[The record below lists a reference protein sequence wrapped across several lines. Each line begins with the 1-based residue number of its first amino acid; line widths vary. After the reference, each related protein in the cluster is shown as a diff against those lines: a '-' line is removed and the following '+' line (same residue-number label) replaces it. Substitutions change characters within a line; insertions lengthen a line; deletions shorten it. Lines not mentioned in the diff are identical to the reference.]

1 MPITY
6 NEQSREFHLYNNK
19 ISYLIKI
26 LANEQLG
33 QLYFGKRIPNR
44 KNHDYLVE
52 NTYRPVT
59 SYVFDDDYS
68 FSLGNVKQEYP
79 AYGTTDQRRPALDIK
94 QPNGS
99 QITDFKYVSHKIY
112 AGKRKL
118 TGLPATYVED
128 ESEAT
133 TLEINLYDE
142 LIQVTL
148 CLQYTI
154 FENSAALARSV
165 KFSNDSDQKYQL
177 KTALSLNLDLPDA
190 NYEWLQFSG
199 AWGRE
204 RHLHKTP
211 LRPGIQ
217 AINSARGASSHM
229 QNPFV
234 ILKRPFTT
242 EEQGEALGVSFV
254 YSGNFLAQAEVDEYS
269 VTRLQIGIDP
279 FQFSWCLKPNE
290 TFQTPEAILAYTS
303 EGLNQL
309 SQTFQKLYTT
319 RLARGY
325 WRDKERPIL
334 INNWEATYFDFT
346 EEKLL
351 SIAKKAKELGIELF
365 VLDDG
370 WFGERTKETA
380 GLGDWYVNRNRLKN
394 GISGLSR
401 KIHDLGMMFGLW
413 FEPEMVNKD
422 SDLYRKHPD
431 YIIET
436 PKRHASHGRKQYVL
450 DFSRKEVVDNIYEQL
465 VKILDEG
472 EIDYIKWDMNRN
484 ITECYSIAYPSEQQG
499 EIMHRYILGVYDLYE
514 RLIERYPKI
523 LFESCASGGG
533 RFDAGMLYYAPQAWT
548 SDDSDAIE
556 RLKIQYGTSFGYPQ
570 SMMGAHVSASPN
582 EQLGRN
588 TPLKIRGD
596 VAFFGAFG
604 YELDLDKLSSTELA
618 SIKKQIEL
626 MKKYRSIFQ
635 YGTFYRLKSPFEGN
649 IVSWMVVSEDKSQA
663 IVGYYKILNDVNCEY
678 RRLCLPGLDADTLY
692 NVQEELGSYLGNFT
706 GDELANIGLVTTD
719 ASAGQNQETTD
730 FYSKLFILE
739 RCGELSD

>member
-99 QITDFKYVSHKIY
+99 RITDFKYVSHKIY

-118 TGLPATYVED
+118 IGLPATYVED

-154 FENSAALARSV
+154 FENSAAIARSV

-413 FEPEMVNKD
+413 LEPEMVNKD

-465 VKILDEG
+465 VKILDED

-484 ITECYSIAYPSEQQG
+484 ITECYSIAYPPEQQG

-604 YELDLDKLSSTELA
+604 YELDLDKLSSTKLA

-678 RRLCLPGLDADTLY
+678 RRLYLPGLEADTLY

>member
-44 KNHDYLVE
+44 GNHDYLVE

-99 QITDFKYVSHKIY
+99 RITDFKYVSHKIY

-154 FENSAALARSV
+154 FENSAAIARSV
-165 KFSNDSDQKYQL
+165 KFSNNSDQKYQL

-269 VTRLQIGIDP
+269 VTCLQIGIDP

-484 ITECYSIAYPSEQQG
+484 ITECYSIAYPPEQQG

>member
-99 QITDFKYVSHKIY
+99 RITDFKYVSHKIY

-133 TLEINLYDE
+133 TLEINLYDK

-154 FENSAALARSV
+154 FENSAAIARSV

>member
-99 QITDFKYVSHKIY
+99 RITDFKYVSHKIY

-118 TGLPATYVED
+118 IGLPATYVED

-154 FENSAALARSV
+154 FENSAAIARSV

-370 WFGERTKETA
+370 WFGERTKEIA

-413 FEPEMVNKD
+413 LEPEMVNKD

-465 VKILDEG
+465 VKILDED

-484 ITECYSIAYPSEQQG
+484 ITECYSIAYPPEQQG
-499 EIMHRYILGVYDLYE
+499 EIMHRYILGVYNLYE

-678 RRLCLPGLDADTLY
+678 RRLYLPGLEADTLY

>member
-6 NEQSREFHLYNNK
+6 NEKSREFHLYNNK

-44 KNHDYLVE
+44 GNHDYLVE

-99 QITDFKYVSHKIY
+99 RITDFKYVSHKIY

-154 FENSAALARSV
+154 FENSAAIARSV

-204 RHLHKTP
+204 RYLHKTP

-484 ITECYSIAYPSEQQG
+484 ITECYSIAYPPEQQG
-499 EIMHRYILGVYDLYE
+499 EIMHRYILGVYNLYE

-678 RRLCLPGLDADTLY
+678 RRLYLPGLEADTLY

>member
-99 QITDFKYVSHKIY
+99 RITDFKYVSHKIY

-118 TGLPATYVED
+118 IGLPATYVED

-154 FENSAALARSV
+154 FENSAAIARSV

-413 FEPEMVNKD
+413 LEPEMVNKD

-465 VKILDEG
+465 VKILDED

-484 ITECYSIAYPSEQQG
+484 ITECYSIAYPPEQQG

-678 RRLCLPGLDADTLY
+678 RRLYLPGLEADTLY

>member
-99 QITDFKYVSHKIY
+99 RITDFKYVSHKIY

-154 FENSAALARSV
+154 FENSAAIARSV

-351 SIAKKAKELGIELF
+351 SIAKKAKEVGIELF

>member
-99 QITDFKYVSHKIY
+99 RITDFKYVSHKIY

-118 TGLPATYVED
+118 IGLPATYVED

-154 FENSAALARSV
+154 FENSAAIARSV

-190 NYEWLQFSG
+190 DYEWLQFSG

-242 EEQGEALGVSFV
+242 EEQGEALGISFV

-380 GLGDWYVNRNRLKN
+380 GLGDWYVNRNRLRN

-422 SDLYRKHPD
+422 SDLYRNHPD

-465 VKILDEG
+465 VKILDED

-484 ITECYSIAYPSEQQG
+484 ITECYSIAYPPEQQG
-499 EIMHRYILGVYDLYE
+499 EIMHRYILGVYNLYE

>member
-99 QITDFKYVSHKIY
+99 RITDFKYVSHKIY

-118 TGLPATYVED
+118 TGLPATYVEN

-154 FENSAALARSV
+154 FENSAAIARSV

-204 RHLHKTP
+204 RYLHKTP

-413 FEPEMVNKD
+413 LEPEMVNKD

-465 VKILDEG
+465 VKILDED

-484 ITECYSIAYPSEQQG
+484 ITECYSIAYPPEQQG
-499 EIMHRYILGVYDLYE
+499 EIMHRYILGVYNLYE

>member
-6 NEQSREFHLYNNK
+6 NEKSREFHLYNNK

-99 QITDFKYVSHKIY
+99 RITDFKYVSHKIY

-118 TGLPATYVED
+118 TGLPATYVEN

-154 FENSAALARSV
+154 FENSAAIVRSV

-351 SIAKKAKELGIELF
+351 SIAKKAKELEIELF

-413 FEPEMVNKD
+413 LEPEMVNKD

-465 VKILDEG
+465 VKILDED

-484 ITECYSIAYPSEQQG
+484 ITECYSIAYPPEQQG
-499 EIMHRYILGVYDLYE
+499 EIMHRYILGVYNLYE

-678 RRLCLPGLDADTLY
+678 RRLYLPGLEADTLY

>member
-99 QITDFKYVSHKIY
+99 RITDFKYVSHKIY

>member
-6 NEQSREFHLYNNK
+6 NEKSREFHLYNNK

-44 KNHDYLVE
+44 ENHDYLVE

-99 QITDFKYVSHKIY
+99 RITDFKYVSHKIY

-118 TGLPATYVED
+118 TGLPATYVEN

-154 FENSAALARSV
+154 FENSAAIARSV

-204 RHLHKTP
+204 RYLHKTP

-269 VTRLQIGIDP
+269 VTRLQIGIDS

-401 KIHDLGMMFGLW
+401 EIHDLGMMFGLW
-413 FEPEMVNKD
+413 LEPEMVNKD

-450 DFSRKEVVDNIYEQL
+450 DFSRKEVVNNIYEQL
-465 VKILDEG
+465 VKILDED

-484 ITECYSIAYPSEQQG
+484 ITECYSIAYPPEQQG
-499 EIMHRYILGVYDLYE
+499 EIMHRYILGVYNLYE

-582 EQLGRN
+582 EQFGRN

-678 RRLCLPGLDADTLY
+678 RRLYLPGLEADTLY

>member
-26 LANEQLG
+26 LANKQLG

-44 KNHDYLVE
+44 ENHDYLVE

-99 QITDFKYVSHKIY
+99 RITDFKYVSHKIY

-133 TLEINLYDE
+133 TLEINLYDK

-154 FENSAALARSV
+154 FENSAAIARSV

-269 VTRLQIGIDP
+269 VTRLQIGTDP

-290 TFQTPEAILAYTS
+290 TFQKPEAILAYTS
-303 EGLNQL
+303 KGLNQL

-484 ITECYSIAYPSEQQG
+484 ITECYSIAYPPEQQG

>member
-99 QITDFKYVSHKIY
+99 RITDFKYVSHKIY

-118 TGLPATYVED
+118 TGLPATYVEN

-154 FENSAALARSV
+154 FENSAAIARSV

-204 RHLHKTP
+204 RYLHKTP

-413 FEPEMVNKD
+413 LEPEMVNKD

-465 VKILDEG
+465 VKILDED

-484 ITECYSIAYPSEQQG
+484 ITECYSIAYPPEQQG

>member
-99 QITDFKYVSHKIY
+99 RITDFKYVSHKIY

-118 TGLPATYVED
+118 IGLPATYVED

-154 FENSAALARSV
+154 FENSAAIARSV

-533 RFDAGMLYYAPQAWT
+533 RFDAGILYYAPQAWT

>member
-99 QITDFKYVSHKIY
+99 RITDFKYVSHKIY

-154 FENSAALARSV
+154 FENSAAIARSV

-604 YELDLDKLSSTELA
+604 YELDLDKLSSTKLA

-678 RRLCLPGLDADTLY
+678 RRLYLPGLEADTLY

>member
-94 QPNGS
+94 QPNGN

>member
-6 NEQSREFHLYNNK
+6 NEKSREFHLYNNK

-44 KNHDYLVE
+44 ENHDYLVE

-99 QITDFKYVSHKIY
+99 RITDFKYVSHKIY

-118 TGLPATYVED
+118 IGLPATYVED

-154 FENSAALARSV
+154 FENSAAIARSV

-204 RHLHKTP
+204 RYLHKTP

-413 FEPEMVNKD
+413 LEPEMVNKD

-465 VKILDEG
+465 VKILDED

-484 ITECYSIAYPSEQQG
+484 ITECYSIAYPPEQQG
-499 EIMHRYILGVYDLYE
+499 EIMHRYILGVYNLYE

-678 RRLCLPGLDADTLY
+678 RRLYLPGLEADTLY

>member
-99 QITDFKYVSHKIY
+99 RITDFKYVSHKIY

-118 TGLPATYVED
+118 TGLPATYVEN

-154 FENSAALARSV
+154 FENSAAIARSV

>member
-44 KNHDYLVE
+44 KNHNYLVE

-99 QITDFKYVSHKIY
+99 RITDFKYVSHKIY

-118 TGLPATYVED
+118 TGLPATYVEN

-154 FENSAALARSV
+154 FENSAAIARSV
-165 KFSNDSDQKYQL
+165 KFSNNSDQKYQL

-190 NYEWLQFSG
+190 DYEWLQFSG

-413 FEPEMVNKD
+413 LEPEMVNKD

-465 VKILDEG
+465 VKILDED

-484 ITECYSIAYPSEQQG
+484 ITECYSIAYPPEQQG
-499 EIMHRYILGVYDLYE
+499 EIMHRYILGVYNLYE

-604 YELDLDKLSSTELA
+604 YELDLDKLSSTKLA

-678 RRLCLPGLDADTLY
+678 RRLYLPGLEADTLY

>member
-6 NEQSREFHLYNNK
+6 NEKSREFHLYNNK

-44 KNHDYLVE
+44 ENHDYLVE

-99 QITDFKYVSHKIY
+99 RITDFKYVSHKIY

-118 TGLPATYVED
+118 TGLPATYVEN

-154 FENSAALARSV
+154 FENSAAIARSV

-204 RHLHKTP
+204 RYLHKTP

-309 SQTFQKLYTT
+309 SHTFQKLYTT

-401 KIHDLGMMFGLW
+401 EIHDLGMMFGLW
-413 FEPEMVNKD
+413 LEPEMVNKD

-450 DFSRKEVVDNIYEQL
+450 DFSRKEVVNNIYEQL
-465 VKILDEG
+465 VKILDED

-484 ITECYSIAYPSEQQG
+484 ITECYSIAYPPEQQG
-499 EIMHRYILGVYDLYE
+499 EIMHRYILGVYNLYE

-678 RRLCLPGLDADTLY
+678 RRLYLPGLEADTLY

>member
-99 QITDFKYVSHKIY
+99 RITDFKYVSHKIY

-118 TGLPATYVED
+118 TGLPATYVEN

-154 FENSAALARSV
+154 FENSAAIARSV

-204 RHLHKTP
+204 RYLHKTP

-413 FEPEMVNKD
+413 LEPEMVNKD

-465 VKILDEG
+465 VKILDG
-472 EIDYIKWDMNRN
+472 DEIDYIKWDMNRN
-484 ITECYSIAYPSEQQG
+484 ITECYSIAYPPEQQG

-678 RRLCLPGLDADTLY
+678 RRLYLPGLEADTLY

>member
-6 NEQSREFHLYNNK
+6 NKQSREFHLYNDK

-44 KNHDYLVE
+44 GNHDYLVE

-99 QITDFKYVSHKIY
+99 RITDFKYVSHKIY

-128 ESEAT
+128 ENEAT

-154 FENSAALARSV
+154 FENSAAIARSV
-165 KFSNDSDQKYQL
+165 KFSNNSDQKYQL

-484 ITECYSIAYPSEQQG
+484 ITECYSIAYPPEQQG

>member
-26 LANEQLG
+26 LANKQLG

-44 KNHDYLVE
+44 ENHDYLVE

-99 QITDFKYVSHKIY
+99 RITDFKYVSHKIY

-154 FENSAALARSV
+154 FENSAAIARSV
-165 KFSNDSDQKYQL
+165 KFSNNSDQKYQL

-229 QNPFV
+229 QNPFA

-380 GLGDWYVNRNRLKN
+380 GLGDWYVNRNRLRN

-422 SDLYRKHPD
+422 SDLYQKHPD

-484 ITECYSIAYPSEQQG
+484 ITECYSIAYPPEQQG

-618 SIKKQIEL
+618 SVKKQIEL
-626 MKKYRSIFQ
+626 MKKYRNIFQ

-678 RRLCLPGLDADTLY
+678 RRLYLPGLDADTLY
-692 NVQEELGSYLGNFT
+692 NVQEELGLYLGNFT

>member
-44 KNHDYLVE
+44 KNHNYLVE

-413 FEPEMVNKD
+413 LEPEMVNKD

-465 VKILDEG
+465 VKILDED

-484 ITECYSIAYPSEQQG
+484 ITECYSIAYPPEQQG
-499 EIMHRYILGVYDLYE
+499 EIMHRYILGVYNLYE

-604 YELDLDKLSSTELA
+604 YELDLDKLSSTKLA

>member
-6 NEQSREFHLYNNK
+6 NEKSREFHLYNNK

-44 KNHDYLVE
+44 ENHDYLVE

-99 QITDFKYVSHKIY
+99 RITDFKYVSHKIY

-118 TGLPATYVED
+118 TGLPATYVEN

-154 FENSAALARSV
+154 FENSAAIARSV

-177 KTALSLNLDLPDA
+177 KTALSLNLPDA

-204 RHLHKTP
+204 RYLHKTP

-401 KIHDLGMMFGLW
+401 EIHDLGMMFGLW
-413 FEPEMVNKD
+413 LEPEMVNKD
-422 SDLYRKHPD
+422 SDLYRKPD

-450 DFSRKEVVDNIYEQL
+450 DFSRKEVVNNIYEQL
-465 VKILDEG
+465 VKILDED

-484 ITECYSIAYPSEQQG
+484 ITECYSIAYPPEQQG
-499 EIMHRYILGVYDLYE
+499 EIMHRYILGVYNLYE

-678 RRLCLPGLDADTLY
+678 RRLYLPGLEADTLY

>member
-6 NEQSREFHLYNNK
+6 NEQSREFHLYNDQ

-33 QLYFGKRIPNR
+33 QLYFGKRIPER
-44 KNHDYLVE
+44 ADHDYLVE
-52 NTYRPVT
+52 NKYRPVT
-59 SYVFDDDYS
+59 SYVFDDEYS
-68 FSLGNVKQEYP
+68 FSLGNLKQEYP
-79 AYGTTDQRRPALDIK
+79 SYGTTDPRHPAFTIQ

-99 QITDFKYVSHKIY
+99 KITDFKYVSHTIY
-112 AGKRKL
+112 AGKKAL
-118 TGLPATYVED
+118 VGLPATYVED
-128 ESEAT
+128 KAEAT
-133 TLEINLYDE
+133 TLEVTLYDE
-142 LIQVTL
+142 VIEVYMYLK
-148 CLQYTI
+148 YTI
-154 FENSAALARSV
+154 FEKHAAIARSV
-165 KFSNDSDQKYQL
+165 SFKNVGQAEHKLQA
-177 KTALSLNLDLPDA
+177 ALSLNLDLPDDD
-190 NYEWLQFSG
+190 YEWLQFSG

-204 RHLHKTP
+204 RHLHKSH

-217 AINSARGASSHM
+217 AIDSARGASSHM

-234 ILKRPFTT
+234 ILKRPYTT
-242 EEQGEALGVSFV
+242 EEMGEALGISLV
-254 YSGNFLAQAEVDEYS
+254 YSGNFLARAEVDEYA
-269 VTRLQIGIDP
+269 VTRLQIGLNP

-290 TFQTPEAILAYTS
+290 IFQTPEAILAYS
-303 EGLNQL
+303 DAGLNDL
-309 SQTFQKLYTT
+309 SQTFHRLFTT

-325 WRDKERPIL
+325 WRERKRPIL

-351 SIAKKAKELGIELF
+351 AIAKSAKKLGIELF

-370 WFGERTKETA
+370 WFGKRTKENA
-380 GLGDWYVNRNRLKN
+380 GLGDWYVNHERLKD
-394 GISGLSR
+394 GITGLAK
-401 KIHDLGMMFGLW
+401 KIHDMGLMFGLW

-436 PKRHASHGRKQYVL
+436 PRRHASHGRKQYVL
-450 DFSRKEVVDNIYEQL
+450 DFSRKEVVDNIYEQM

-484 ITECYSIAYPSEQQG
+484 ITECYSNAYPADQQG
-499 EIMHRYILGVYDLYE
+499 EIMHRYMLGVYDLYE
-514 RLIERYPKI
+514 RLLTRFPKI

-548 SDDSDAIE
+548 SDDTDAIE

-582 EQLGRN
+582 EQLGRI

-604 YELDLDKLSSTELA
+604 YELDLATLSPAEMTEV
-618 SIKKQIEL
+618 KKQVAF
-626 MKKYRSIFQ
+626 MKKYREIFQ

-649 IVSWMVVSEDKSQA
+649 IVSWMVVSQDKNQA
-663 IVGYYKILNDVNCEY
+663 LVGYYKILNDVNCEF
-678 RRLCLPGLDADTLY
+678 RRLRLPGLAATKNY
-692 NVQEELGSYLGNFT
+692 HVSEENGTDLGDFT
-706 GDELANIGLVTTD
+706 GSELANIGLVTTD
-719 ASAGQNQETTD
+719 ASAGENRETTD
-730 FYSKLFILE
+730 FYGKIFVLE
-739 RCGELSD
+739 ERDN

>member
-26 LANEQLG
+26 LANEHLG

-99 QITDFKYVSHKIY
+99 RITDFKYVSHKIY

-484 ITECYSIAYPSEQQG
+484 ITECYSIAYPPEQQG

>member
-6 NEQSREFHLYNNK
+6 NEKSREFHLYNNK

-44 KNHDYLVE
+44 ENHDYLVE

-99 QITDFKYVSHKIY
+99 RITDFKYVSHKIY

-118 TGLPATYVED
+118 TGLPATYVEN

-154 FENSAALARSV
+154 FENSAAIARSV

-204 RHLHKTP
+204 RYLHKTP

-401 KIHDLGMMFGLW
+401 EIHDLGMMFGLW
-413 FEPEMVNKD
+413 LEPEMVNKD

-450 DFSRKEVVDNIYEQL
+450 DFSRKEVVNNIYEQL
-465 VKILDEG
+465 VKILDED

-484 ITECYSIAYPSEQQG
+484 ITECYSIAYPPEQQG
-499 EIMHRYILGVYDLYE
+499 EIMHRYILGVYNLYE

-533 RFDAGMLYYAPQAWT
+533 RFDAGMLCYAPQAWT

-678 RRLCLPGLDADTLY
+678 RRLYLPGLEADTLY

>member
-99 QITDFKYVSHKIY
+99 RITDFKYVSHKIY

-118 TGLPATYVED
+118 IGLPATYVED

-154 FENSAALARSV
+154 FENSAAIARSV

-279 FQFSWCLKPNE
+279 FQFSWCLKSNE

-413 FEPEMVNKD
+413 LEPEMVNKD

-465 VKILDEG
+465 VKILDED

-484 ITECYSIAYPSEQQG
+484 ITECYSIAYPPEQQG
-499 EIMHRYILGVYDLYE
+499 EIMHRYILGVYNLYE

-678 RRLCLPGLDADTLY
+678 RRLYLPGLEADTLY

>member
-99 QITDFKYVSHKIY
+99 RITDFKYVSHKIY

-154 FENSAALARSV
+154 FENSAAIARSV

-190 NYEWLQFSG
+190 DYEWLQFSG

-242 EEQGEALGVSFV
+242 EEQGEALGISFV

>member
-44 KNHDYLVE
+44 GNHDYLVE

-99 QITDFKYVSHKIY
+99 RITDFKYVSHKIY

-154 FENSAALARSV
+154 FENSAAIARSV
-165 KFSNDSDQKYQL
+165 KFSNNSDQKYQL

-484 ITECYSIAYPSEQQG
+484 ITECYSIAYPPEQQG

-556 RLKIQYGTSFGYPQ
+556 RLKIQYGTSFGYP
-570 SMMGAHVSASPN
+570 
-582 EQLGRN
+582 
-588 TPLKIRGD
+588 
-596 VAFFGAFG
+596 
-604 YELDLDKLSSTELA
+604 
-618 SIKKQIEL
+618 
-626 MKKYRSIFQ
+626 
-635 YGTFYRLKSPFEGN
+635 
-649 IVSWMVVSEDKSQA
+649 
-663 IVGYYKILNDVNCEY
+663 
-678 RRLCLPGLDADTLY
+678 
-692 NVQEELGSYLGNFT
+692 
-706 GDELANIGLVTTD
+706 
-719 ASAGQNQETTD
+719 
-730 FYSKLFILE
+730 
-739 RCGELSD
+739 

>member
-44 KNHDYLVE
+44 ENHDYLVE

-99 QITDFKYVSHKIY
+99 RITDFKYVSHKIY

-118 TGLPATYVED
+118 TGLPATYVEN

-154 FENSAALARSV
+154 FENSAAIARSV
-165 KFSNDSDQKYQL
+165 KFSNNSDQKYQL

-204 RHLHKTP
+204 RHLYKTP

-484 ITECYSIAYPSEQQG
+484 ITECYSIAYPPEQQG

-678 RRLCLPGLDADTLY
+678 RRLYLPGLEADTLY
-692 NVQEELGSYLGNFT
+692 NVQEELGH
-706 GDELANIGLVTTD
+706 I
-719 ASAGQNQETTD
+719 
-730 FYSKLFILE
+730 
-739 RCGELSD
+739 

>member
-44 KNHDYLVE
+44 ENHDYLVE

-99 QITDFKYVSHKIY
+99 RITDFKYVSHKIY

-118 TGLPATYVED
+118 TGLPATYVEN

-154 FENSAALARSV
+154 FENSAAIARSV

-254 YSGNFLAQAEVDEYS
+254 YSSNFLAQAEVDEYS

-484 ITECYSIAYPSEQQG
+484 ITECYSIAYPPEQQG

-588 TPLKIRGD
+588 TPLKIGGD

>member
-99 QITDFKYVSHKIY
+99 RITDFKYVSHKIY

-118 TGLPATYVED
+118 IGLPATYVED
-128 ESEAT
+128 ENEAT

-154 FENSAALARSV
+154 FENSAAIARSV

>member
-99 QITDFKYVSHKIY
+99 RITDFKYVSHKIY

-154 FENSAALARSV
+154 FENSAAIARSV

-204 RHLHKTP
+204 RHLHKTA

>member
-44 KNHDYLVE
+44 GNHDYLVE

-99 QITDFKYVSHKIY
+99 RITDFKYVSHKIY

-154 FENSAALARSV
+154 FENSAAIARSV
-165 KFSNDSDQKYQL
+165 KFSNNSDQKYQL

-484 ITECYSIAYPSEQQG
+484 ITECYSIAYPPEQQG

-582 EQLGRN
+582 EQLRRN